1 MTDISAPSPNEAAQS
16 TSSKRLSAN
25 FSWRRFLGFLH
36 LWTGIIF
43 CIPFVLIGI
52 SGSVLMIGH
61 ELPNRFVPNSASGTY
76 KSAAEIIA
84 AAKAV
89 APPDRAAVNYDVP
102 AKPGDLAYVRFAAPP
117 RQGQQQAGPQRPGAG
132 TRVSVDPVTL
142 EAKIDQS
149 QGQAGPGQ
157 SARGFDFMR
166 LMHDMHGRLLING
179 GTGRQFVGWLGVF
192 MCGLGLTGIIMWWP
206 RPGQWGNAFKFRL
219 KGNALRANRE
229 THGAFGIWSL
239 IVFMIV
245 SFSGV
250 YIVFPQPI
258 NSVVNASPAI
268 RDLRNQKPFPVQPIE
283 GTAPA
288 DADAVADLAREAVPG
303 GVVRAISL
311 PANPE
316 LPYRV
321 TLSREGDMNGKPRA
335 LVIVDP
341 WQSKVME
348 VRDPDA
354 YRTIDKFLAFQ
365 RQLHAGNG
373 VGWWWWIPVFISGFL
388 PALFVGTGIAMYLI
402 KRRNKRRVAAQA

>member
-1 MTDISAPSPNEAAQS
+1 MTDISARSPDETA
-16 TSSKRLSAN
+16 SAKYLFTN

-61 ELPNRFVPNSASGTY
+61 ELPNRFVPNAATGTY
-76 KSAAEIIA
+76 KPAAEIIA
-84 AAKAV
+84 AAKTV
-89 APPDRAAVNYDVP
+89 APEGRVAVNYDAP
-102 AKPGDLAYVRFAAPP
+102 AMPGERAVVRFSAPP
-117 RQGQQQAGPQRPGAG
+117 RQGQAGPQRPSAG
-132 TRVSVDPVTL
+132 TRIYVDPVTL
-142 EAKIDQS
+142 EAKVDQP
-149 QGQAGPGQ
+149 QGQSGPDQAPG
-157 SARGFDFMR
+157 GFNFMR

-179 GTGRQFVGWLGVF
+179 GTGRQIVGWLGVF

-206 RPGQWGNAFKFRL
+206 RPGQWRNAFTFRL
-219 KGNALRANRE
+219 KGSALRANRE

-250 YIVFPQPI
+250 YIVFPQAI
-258 NSVVNASPAI
+258 NAVVNASPEI
-268 RDLRNQKPFPVQPIE
+268 RDLRNQRPFPVQPIE
-283 GTAPA
+283 SATPA
-288 DADAVADLAREAVPG
+288 DADAVATLAKEAVPG
-303 GVVRAISL
+303 GVVRSIGL
-311 PANPE
+311 PASPE

-341 WQSKVME
+341 WQNRVME
-348 VRDPDA
+348 VRDPDT
-354 YRTIDKFLAFQ
+354 YTTMNKFLAFQ

-388 PALFVGTGIAMYLI
+388 PALFVGTGITMYLI
-402 KRRNKRRVAAQA
+402 KRRNKRRVAAQG